1 MRKIYNLIIAF
12 VLAIAVQTL
21 NVVSGN
27 VTYQFPAEKAGE
39 MNYASGTTL
48 TIMDK
53 TFTMNDITKMY
64 VDASEV
70 TDNNVRITY
79 NGTTAS
85 VNIAGNIAAYVNAS
99 VNGGHVSISQTNTA
113 DIDGDEITYILKGNT
128 SDGSLTLDGSY
139 KCTVQLAG
147 LTMTNPSGAAI
158 TINNKKI
165 KYFEFISSFI

>member
-1 MRKIYNLIIAF
+1 M
-12 VLAIAVQTL
+12 AVEFDHRRISLEGYKQ
-21 NVVSGN
+21 VC
-27 VTYQFPAEKAGE
+27 
-39 MNYASGTTL
+39 MN
-48 TIMDK
+48 
-53 TFTMNDITKMY
+53 TFRALGMTEQC
-64 VDASEV
+64 ASEV

-158 TINNKKI
+158 TINNKKRI
-165 KYFEFISSFI
+165 QLSVKKDTENKLKYL